1 MGNKNSKPTQ
11 EEEEKNNY
19 EKIMQQRQKILSSAN
34 SNLNPNPTNVNNK
47 EPASTN
53 IMQSDQ
59 ITQQQKI
66 NQEIRNNKPNQIE
79 INNKID
85 EEIVKN
91 NFKKAEKIHCEN
103 GASDQR
109 SSIKEANDSVIKTI
123 KTDDKQETKEIKV
136 KESNDNVIKENETS
150 KTDDKEETKEII
162 PKQEKEIDLEHVTI
176 SNIFKISLTKEN
188 KNNFFFLEDYAT
200 NMESESKE
208 LAFRIA
214 DLDIIIIFLLSNP
227 QKV

>member
-66 NQEIRNNKPNQIE
+66 NQEIRNNK
-79 INNKID
+79 
-85 EEIVKN
+85 
-91 NFKKAEKIHCEN
+91 H
-103 GASDQR
+103 S
-109 SSIKEANDSVIKTI
+109 
-123 KTDDKQETKEIKV
+123 
-136 KESNDNVIKENETS
+136 
-150 KTDDKEETKEII
+150 
-162 PKQEKEIDLEHVTI
+162 
-176 SNIFKISLTKEN
+176 
-188 KNNFFFLEDYAT
+188 
-200 NMESESKE
+200 M
-208 LAFRIA
+208 FRICETVH
-214 DLDIIIIFLLSNP
+214 
-227 QKV
+227 QKQKTL